1 LKFSIVIPTFN
12 KQQFLDRALTSLEN
26 LDFSQS
32 QYEVIVVDDGSTDN
46 TRGIAEEHAGR
57 FQHFKYIHK
66 KNGGVASARNVG
78 ILSARGELLAF
89 FADDYVIPSDY
100 CSEMAKLFEDLKVQ
114 VAKPVLSTRGNLVEK
129 AELLLYNINMLHA
142 LHEKGALPK
151 RERLEPTLLPTEAV
165 EFKYATEPSGAATIR
180 RSVFE
185 RFGVF
190 DEALQTGEDTEFGGR
205 LGKGGIRPYLLPTI
219 RVEVAF
225 RNKLSKSLIRSFTY
239 GKNLSLVHAAE
250 GAGAKKADVFRTLKR
265 VIPMFFYVS
274 LICSYAPSRGDY
286 LKLYP
291 VIYLKM
297 CTRAIGMMYGRR
309 LLKSRAR
316 T

>member
-12 KQQFLDRALTSLEN
+12 KQQFLDRALTSIEN

-89 FADDYVIPSDY
+89 FADDYIIPSDY
-100 CSEMAKLFEDLKVQ
+100 CREMAKLFEDLNVQ
-114 VAKPVLSTRGNLVEK
+114 VAKPALSTRGNLVEK
-129 AELLLYNINMLHA
+129 AELLLYNVTMLHA
-142 LHEKGALPK
+142 LHDKGALPK

-165 EFKYATEPSGAATIR
+165 EFKNATEPSGAATIR

-225 RNKLSKSLIRSFTY
+225 RNRLSKSLIRSFTY
-239 GKNLSLVHAAE
+239 GKNLALVNAAE
-250 GAGAKKADVFRTLKR
+250 GAGAKKADVFRILKR